1 MKLAPIRNPHSKTA
15 KVEKKSKQEEKDEL
29 IEKTKLDAI
38 EKYGKRGPGKKT
50 LTGAAMAATGGEKG
64 DKGDFQLE
72 EKVTQD
78 SEAIKLL
85 QQGYLQSYIDFFY
98 LTNETTPSV
107 ITPSDKL
114 LEEYKL
120 DRRKKQHLHFN
131 EENLQALSADLVD
144 AEQFLRD
151 GNVKKSLELYRRVS
165 KIYEGLED
173 YETASYFYNRCLEIS
188 KEAKYV
194 DGEALAYTGL
204 GICEEKVLNIFESM
218 RYHETALEKAID
230 GGLSKIERTIS

>member
-15 KVEKKSKQEEKDEL
+15 KVEKKTKQEEKDEL
-29 IEKTKLDAI
+29 IEKTKTDAL

-50 LTGAAMAATGGEKG
+50 MTGAAMGATGGEKG
-64 DKGDFQLE
+64 DKGGDFKLE

-107 ITPSDKL
+107 ITPSSKL

-120 DRRKKQHLHFN
+120 DRKRKQHLHFN
-131 EENLQALSADLVD
+131 EENLQALSGDLVD
-144 AEQFLRD
+144 AE
-151 GNVKKSLELYRRVS
+151 
-165 KIYEGLED
+165 
-173 YETASYFYNRCLEIS
+173 
-188 KEAKYV
+188 
-194 DGEALAYTGL
+194 
-204 GICEEKVLNIFESM
+204 
-218 RYHETALEKAID
+218 
-230 GGLSKIERTIS
+230 